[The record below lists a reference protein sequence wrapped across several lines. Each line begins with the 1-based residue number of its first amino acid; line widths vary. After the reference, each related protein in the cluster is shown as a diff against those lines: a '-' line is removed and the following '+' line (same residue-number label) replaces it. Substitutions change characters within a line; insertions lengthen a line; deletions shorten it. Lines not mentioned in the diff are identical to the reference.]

1 MNSGQIAENIFGA
14 IDTIID
20 KKLREA
26 KYDSTISAKII
37 KVLDSNLGRYEVQYQ
52 DAKFTALSVGGGAYQ
67 VNDYVYVLVPT
78 NDFSRDK
85 YILGLSNNNRKIENS
100 IIQRVIELENKV
112 QELEKTLDTLRKEK

>member
-52 DAKFTALSVGGGAYQ
+52 DAKFTVLSVGGGAYQ

-85 YILGLSNNNRKIENS
+85 YILGLSNNNRRATALGDIVSTAQLQAIIE
-100 IIQRVIELENKV
+100 RVEELEN
-112 QELEKTLDTLRKEK
+112 